1 LVIIRL
7 AQKNQKRCSA
17 CLKSIH
23 EVTGAITITYQQRRA
38 SRLSIISARYYWR
51 KYGRD
56 LSRSADYNNKRNAFY
71 RLSFKQARWVA
82 GFDLGSV
89 EFTTFKK
96 RILRTFIKTP
106 PSGLNANLTKGC
118 SLQDSGMEY
127 YWRASSRQLD
137 AIIQSTSRLR
147 ATASTTTATTTNN
160 SNIRDDN
167 MCSLLWTKIVIPRCS
182 SVISMCWSKKIFGQ
196 IESSIESRSV
206 RSCRNQSRVL
216 RKSAVPS
223 ISTTLSSTMVPLC
236 PPSHS
241 LLLMFKHGNS
251 LGISLLNKCKLNYE
265 GPLWL

>member
-1 LVIIRL
+1 MSTSQKESAIDENVHFARIADRRQFPRSTHASAMIKKLTLHGSIATTSIAFATVRDGELHYEGFSTSRRVLGFKAESNDHFLVIIRL

-147 ATASTTTATTTNN
+147 ATASTTTATTT
-160 SNIRDDN
+160 
-167 MCSLLWTKIVIPRCS
+167 
-182 SVISMCWSKKIFGQ
+182 
-196 IESSIESRSV
+196 
-206 RSCRNQSRVL
+206 
-216 RKSAVPS
+216 
-223 ISTTLSSTMVPLC
+223 TTTA
-236 PPSHS
+236 
-241 LLLMFKHGNS
+241 
-251 LGISLLNKCKLNYE
+251 I
-265 GPLWL
+265 